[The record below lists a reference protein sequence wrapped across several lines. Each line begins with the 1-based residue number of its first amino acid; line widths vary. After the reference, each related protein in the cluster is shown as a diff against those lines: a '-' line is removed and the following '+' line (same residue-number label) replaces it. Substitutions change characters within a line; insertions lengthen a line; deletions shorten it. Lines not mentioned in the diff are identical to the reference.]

1 MFANIKKTAVASFL
15 ALSQTVAIPAAAA
28 EFKPDA
34 VLPSTPKTVVRG
46 YIASDTPP
54 VLHIKSGQSVKI
66 DTISHGGLTEDPV
79 AFAAAAGIPANQVLK
94 DAIDIGRLSKEKGW
108 GGHVLTGP
116 VFVDGAHPGD
126 MLEVR
131 ILKID
136 IRAPFA
142 VNNPGNGG
150 VAPDI
155 LNARGSKVIKF
166 DLARNVALFSKD
178 IEIPLAPFMGI
189 MAVAPPPEIK
199 RVSSGPPGAFGGNM
213 DFKRLTAGATLY
225 LPVFNEGALFVTGDS
240 HGGQG
245 DGEVDGNAMEASMAP
260 TLQFIVHPGMGKA
273 MTYPRAEDAQNFYI
287 LGMDPDLDLALKKAV
302 KETVIFLQGRGLS
315 ASDAYSLAS
324 VGVDFAVSEAVDR
337 NLVIYGKIPKAIF
350 KTKQEYWA
358 AK

>member
-1 MFANIKKTAVASFL
+1 MFVTIKKAAAASLL
-15 ALSQTVAIPAAAA
+15 ALSQTMAAQAAAA

-34 VLPSTPKTVVRG
+34 ILLSTPKTVVRG

-94 DAIDIGRLSKEKGW
+94 DAIEIGRLSKEKGW
-108 GGHVLTGP
+108 AGHVLTGP
-116 VFVDGAHPGD
+116 IFVDGAHPGD

-136 IRAPFA
+136 IRTTFA

-155 LNARGSKVIKF
+155 LKERGSKVIKL

-178 IEIPLAPFMGI
+178 IEIPLSPFMGI

-213 DFKRLTAGATLY
+213 DFKRLAAGATLY

-240 HGGQG
+240 HSGQG
-245 DGEVDGNAMEASMAP
+245 DGEVDGNAMESSMAP
-260 TLQFIVHPGMGKA
+260 TLQFIVHPGAGKA
-273 MTYPRAEDAQNFYI
+273 MVFPRAEDAQNFYI
-287 LGMDPDLDLALKKAV
+287 LGMDPDLNLALKKAV
-302 KETVIFLQGRGLS
+302 KETVVFLQTKGLS
-315 ASDAYSLAS
+315 PSDAYSLAS

-350 KTKQEYWA
+350 KTKQEYWV